1 MALNLTFFVTLLSYS
16 QSSKKYVTITKKCGV
31 LHKSLSKGN
40 LIVFLKYQVQNAW
53 SVFILL
59 IIVMVFLDDF
69 SFMCSGVTSS
79 WKLAFIEL
87 LSLCSRV
94 ICDLLLPL
102 EVYFCLDEYV
112 WLQTHLCHNKLTSDF
127 VFLGSCS
134 LVATAGHSSESKNV
148 AMWDTLLPQKKA
160 LIACNYFFKL
170 IYSR

>member
-1 MALNLTFFVTLLSYS
+1 MDIFCHFVILQPTV
-16 QSSKKYVTITKKCGV
+16 QKICNNHKKIWSFTKKQFDSGFKISNSAKC
-31 LHKSLSKGN
+31 
-40 LIVFLKYQVQNAW
+40 LISFYFFENW
-53 SVFILL
+53 NG
-59 IIVMVFLDDF
+59 FLDDF
-69 SFMCSGVTSS
+69 SFICSGVTSS

-87 LSLCSRV
+87 LSLWSRL

-170 IYSR
+170 IHSR